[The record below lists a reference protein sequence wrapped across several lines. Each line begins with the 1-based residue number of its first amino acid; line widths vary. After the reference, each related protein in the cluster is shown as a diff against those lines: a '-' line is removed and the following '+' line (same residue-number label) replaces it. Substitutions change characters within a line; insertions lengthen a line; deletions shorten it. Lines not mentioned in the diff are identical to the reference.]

1 MRSRNILF
9 TISLIVLTQFE
20 AFADS
25 ATQTDWSGGSGL
37 YGPVTNWCNQF
48 YLAQTVEWESNPGD
62 IVLPASI
69 EQYIGSTWAV
79 SVYSTD
85 IDGDSDMDV
94 LCCAF
99 ESHFIIW
106 WENID
111 GSGTSWTGHTVGD
124 IQQPKSLYSEDIDGD
139 GDMDVISASLDVE
152 SINIAWWENNN
163 GLGTSWTVHT
173 VEENFYG
180 ANHVYSED
188 IDGDGDMDI
197 LGAADD
203 CYITW
208 WENNNGLGTSW
219 TDHTVGGSLG
229 TDNTVYSEDID
240 GDGDMDVLGAA
251 GFTDDITWW
260 ENNNGLG
267 TSWTEHT
274 VDGNFDGANHIYS
287 EDIDGDGDMDI
298 LGSAA
303 WDDDITWWENNNGLG
318 TSWTEHTIDTN
329 FDFAQSV
336 YSEDMDGDGDM
347 DVLGA
352 AYDDC
357 TITWWENIDGS
368 GTSWIEYTL
377 DRNFVGANSVYAKDI
392 NGDGYMD
399 VLGAAYSG
407 SGVTWWDLTEY
418 APEGSLVSSIL
429 DTQGNTDW
437 DYLDWN
443 ATTPANTSV
452 SFQVRASDEYTNMGI
467 WSDTLTSPSVLIGLL
482 NDGDRYVQYRAIL
495 STSDPDT
502 TSILNDIT
510 ISWDQLGIGD
520 EPQVTEYLLFGA
532 EPNPAFASV
541 SISFAVS
548 ELSPVELS
556 IYDLTGRL
564 VVTHSQREYSPGFH
578 NVQFG
583 DLSPGIYF
591 CRMISGG
598 FTAAQQFVVIE

>member
-37 YGPVTNWCNQF
+37 YGPVTNWGNQF

-69 EQYIGSTWAV
+69 EQYIGSTWTV

-124 IQQPKSLYSEDIDGD
+124 IHEPSSLYSEDIDGD
-139 GDMDVISASLDVE
+139 GDMDVISASRDVE

-163 GLGTSWTVHT
+163 GLGTSWTEHT
-173 VEENFYG
+173 VEEDFYV

-197 LGAADD
+197 LCAADD
-203 CYITW
+203 EYITW

-229 TDNTVYSEDID
+229 ADNTVYSEDID

-251 GFTDDITWW
+251 GFADNITWW

-274 VDGNFDGANHIYS
+274 VDGNFDGANHVYS

-298 LGSAA
+298 LGTAA
-303 WDDDITWWENNNGLG
+303 WDDD
-318 TSWTEHTIDTN
+318 
-329 FDFAQSV
+329 
-336 YSEDMDGDGDM
+336 
-347 DVLGA
+347 
-352 AYDDC
+352 
-357 TITWWENIDGS
+357 ITWWENIDGS
-368 GTSWIEYTL
+368 GTSWTEHTV
-377 DRNFVGANSVYAKDI
+377 DGNFDGASCVYAEDI
-392 NGDGYMD
+392 DGDGYMD

-418 APEGSLVSSIL
+418 SPEGSLVSSIL

-452 SFQVRASDEYTNMGI
+452 SFQVRASDDWTNMGV
-467 WSDTLTSPSVLIGLL
+467 WSDTLTSPCVLAGLL
-482 NDGDRYVQYRAIL
+482 HDGDRYMQYRAIL

-502 TSILNDIT
+502 TSILKDIT
-510 ISWDQLGIGD
+510 VSWDQLGIGD

-532 EPNPAFASV
+532 EPNPAIESV
-541 SISFAVS
+541 SISFAVP

-564 VVTHSQREYSPGFH
+564 VVIHSQREYSPGFH
-578 NVQFG
+578 DAQLG

-591 CRMISGG
+591 CRMISGY
-598 FTAAQQFVVIE
+598 FTATQQFVVIE